1 MARRTRLDT
10 ELVRRGLATSRS
22 EAQRAIDAGVVK
34 VGGMPAPKAA
44 ALVDTEQA
52 ITISEAT
59 EPFVSR
65 GGRKLDGALAR
76 WAIPVAGRRW
86 LDAGASTGG
95 FTDRLLQGGASFVVA
110 VDVGYGQLDWR
121 LRNDD
126 RVVVLER
133 VNVRT
138 LARGDLPWAPE
149 GVVADL
155 SFISLRLVLPAL
167 ARVARDDADFVLLVK
182 PQFEVGKESVPRG
195 GVVRDPQLWARAID
209 GVVLSGAQSGL
220 GVAGVAPSDLPGP
233 AGNREFFLHLNRGN
247 HPDASAVGRAI
258 EGAVAEAAGG

>member
-1 MARRTRLDT
+1 
-10 ELVRRGLATSRS
+10 
-22 EAQRAIDAGVVK
+22 
-34 VGGMPAPKAA
+34 MPAPKAA
-44 ALVDTEQA
+44 ALVDTDEA
-52 ITISEAT
+52 ITISEET
-59 EPFVSR
+59 ERFVSR
-65 GGRKLDGALAR
+65 GGRKLDGVLAR

-95 FTDRLLQGGASFVVA
+95 FTDRLLQGGASSVLA

-121 LRNDD
+121 LRNDS

-138 LARGDLPWAPE
+138 LAPEDVPWSPD

-167 ARVARDDADFVLLVK
+167 AGVAQEAADFLLLVK

-195 GVVRDPQLWARAID
+195 GVVRDPQLWAQAID
-209 GVVLSGAQSGL
+209 AVVRAGARSGL
-220 GVAGVAPSDLPGP
+220 GVVAVAPSDVPGP
-233 AGNREFFLHLNRGN
+233 AGNREFFLRLKRGAPSGV
-247 HPDASAVGRAI
+247 PDIGRAV
-258 EGAVAEAAGG
+258 EGAVAEAAGE

>member
-1 MARRTRLDT
+1 
-10 ELVRRGLATSRS
+10 
-22 EAQRAIDAGVVK
+22 
-34 VGGMPAPKAA
+34 MPAPKAA
-44 ALVDTEQA
+44 ALVDADEA
-52 ITISEAT
+52 ITISEET
-59 EPFVSR
+59 KRFVSR

-95 FTDRLLQGGASFVVA
+95 FTDRLLQGGASSVLA

-121 LRNDD
+121 LRNDS

-138 LARGDLPWAPE
+138 LAPEGVPWRPE

-155 SFISLRLVLPAL
+155 SFISLGLVLPAL
-167 ARVARDDADFVLLVK
+167 ARVAQEEADFLLLVK

-195 GVVRDPQLWARAID
+195 GVVRDPALWASAMHA
-209 GVVLSGAQSGL
+209 VVDSGAQVGL
-220 GVAGVAPSDLPGP
+220 AAAGVAPSDVPGP
-233 AGNREFFLHLNRGN
+233 AGNREFFLHLKRGAPAGV
-247 HPDASAVGRAI
+247 PDIDHAVER
-258 EGAVAEAAGG
+258 AVAEAAGG